1 MTHIL
6 VVAHETVTS
15 RPLLDRVDQLRVRD
29 PDLRVS
35 LLVPET
41 PVNRLLV
48 WEETESREV
57 AQETLREARRIFVA
71 AGIEVVSWDIG
82 DADPVLAIEDS
93 IRTSGQPFD
102 AVLLS
107 TLPPGRSRWLRIDAP
122 HRAQR
127 SIDIPVLVAIPGD
140 EEAWDA
146 SFEIFEEYQRSGRQP
161 VETVERAPRQFFS
174 RPSIWVIVL
183 LMFVYLAGSAVLALS
198 VDRGFFLND
207 AFALVLFALM
217 LGAIAFDER
226 ASVKRFFRR
235 F

>member
-1 MTHIL
+1 M
-6 VVAHETVTS
+6 
-15 RPLLDRVDQLRVRD
+15 
-29 PDLRVS
+29 
-35 LLVPET
+35 
-41 PVNRLLV
+41 
-48 WEETESREV
+48 
-57 AQETLREARRIFVA
+57 
-71 AGIEVVSWDIG
+71 
-82 DADPVLAIEDS
+82 
-93 IRTSGQPFD
+93 
-102 AVLLS
+102 
-107 TLPPGRSRWLRIDAP
+107 
-122 HRAQR
+122 
-127 SIDIPVLVAIPGD
+127 LVAIPGD

-146 SFEIFEEYQRSGRQP
+146 SFEIFEEYQRSGGQR
-161 VETVERAPRQFFS
+161 VETVKRAPRQFFS